1 MDSIFLLTLVVFI
14 ISFILK
20 MPVAIGM
27 IISSVFYFLANGR
40 DVSQVS
46 EIMLTNLESSYVILV
61 VPLFI
66 LAANVMNSGS
76 VTDRIFTFANSLVG
90 RYKGGL
96 GHVNVV
102 ASCIF
107 SGMTGSAI
115 ADAAGLGKME
125 IETMRKK
132 GYDGGFS
139 AAITAASST
148 IGPIFP
154 PSVPLV
160 IYAMLSGA
168 SIGALFLAG
177 IIPGLLIGLALMIY
191 IMFIARIRNFPAG
204 DRPKFKQF
212 LIDSFRAL
220 PALLTP
226 LIILLGIYSGV
237 MTPTEAG
244 AVAVLYAILISLFLY
259 RSMGF
264 KKLLEV
270 LADTVKTSGSIGLIA
285 GAAFCFSYIVAYEQV
300 PAIIADFI
308 LAYTDN
314 VIIFL
319 LIINIFFLIMGM
331 FIDTMI
337 MTLVFIPVVL
347 PLVEQLGIDP
357 VHFGVVIVLNMMIGL
372 STPPFGMLL
381 FVVSGISGIKLN
393 IIMKEIFPMILVM
406 LAVLGIVTYIPQIS
420 TFLPNLLGY

>member
-1 MDSIFLLTLVVFI
+1 MDGVFLITIAIFI

-20 MPVAIGM
+20 IPVAIGM

-46 EIMLTNLESSYVILV
+46 EIMLTNLEASYVILV

-66 LAANVMNSGS
+66 LAANVMNSGM

-125 IETMRKK
+125 IDAMRKK
-132 GYDGGFS
+132 GYDDGFS
-139 AAITAASST
+139 AALTAASAT

-154 PSVPLV
+154 PSIPFV

-177 IIPGLLIGLALMIY
+177 IIPGLLIGVALMIY
-191 IMFIARIRNFPAG
+191 IMVIARVRHYPAEN
-204 DRPKFKQF
+204 RPMRKEF
-212 LIDSFRAL
+212 LIYSFKAI
-220 PALLTP
+220 PALFTP
-226 LIILLGIYSGV
+226 VIILLGIYSGI

-244 AVAVLYAILISLFLY
+244 AVAVLYAIIISIFVY
-259 RSMGF
+259 RSLGL
-264 KKLLEV
+264 KNLVAV
-270 LADTVKTSGSIGLIA
+270 LADTAKTSGSIGLIA
-285 GAAFCFSYIVAYEQV
+285 GAAFCFSYIFAYEQV
-300 PAIIADFI
+300 PHMISNFI
-308 LAYTDN
+308 LTFTESD
-314 VIIFL
+314 IIFL
-319 LIINIFFLIMGM
+319 LIINVFFLIMGM

-347 PLVEQLGIDP
+347 PIVEQFGIDP
-357 VHFGVVIVLNMMIGL
+357 VHFGVVIILNMMIGL

-381 FVVSGISGIKLN
+381 FVVSGISGVKLN
-393 IIMKEIFPMILVM
+393 IIMKEIIPMILVM
-406 LAVLGIVTYIPQIS
+406 LVVLGLVTYIPQIS
-420 TFLPNLLGY
+420 TFLPHLLGY

>member
-1 MDSIFLLTLVVFI
+1 MDGIFIVTIVIFI
-14 ISFILK
+14 VSFILK
-20 MPVAIGM
+20 MPVSIGM

-66 LAANVMNSGS
+66 LAANVMNSGM

-125 IETMRKK
+125 IEAMRKK
-132 GYDGGFS
+132 GYDDGFS

-154 PSVPLV
+154 PSIPLV

-177 IIPGLLIGLALMIY
+177 IIPGLLIGVALMVY
-191 IMFIARIRNFPAG
+191 IVVIARVRNYPAG
-204 DRPKFKQF
+204 DRPKMKEF
-212 LIDSFRAL
+212 LIYSFRAI
-220 PALLTP
+220 PALFTP
-226 LIILLGIYSGV
+226 VIILLGIYSGI

-244 AVAVLYAILISLFLY
+244 AVAVLYAILISLFVY
-259 RSMGF
+259 RSFGF
-264 KKLLEV
+264 KQLVEV
-270 LADTVKTSGSIGLIA
+270 LADTAKTSGSIGLIA
-285 GAAFCFSYIVAYEQV
+285 GAAFCFSYIFAYEQV
-300 PAIIADFI
+300 PAMISGLI
-308 LAYTDN
+308 LGFTDN

-319 LIINIFFLIMGM
+319 LIINLFFLIMGM

-347 PLVEQLGIDP
+347 PLVQEMGVDP
-357 VHFGVVIVLNMMIGL
+357 VHFGVLIVLNMMIGL

-381 FVVSGISGIKLN
+381 FVVSGISGIALN
-393 IIMKEIFPMILVM
+393 KIMKEIIPMILVM
-406 LAVLGIVTYIPQIS
+406 LVVLGIVTYVPAVS
-420 TFLPNLLGY
+420 TFLPKLFGY